1 MNGRLRLFCCIA
13 GIYRAPRDGT
23 FWLRDLWSAM
33 EDYEQRL
40 LRFYGVEEHGTSHR
54 YIDDIIVSADTI
66 YPVWGS

>member
-1 MNGRLRLFCCIA
+1 
-13 GIYRAPRDGT
+13 
-23 FWLRDLWSAM
+23 M

-40 LRFYGVEEHGTSHR
+40 LRFYGVEEHETDHR